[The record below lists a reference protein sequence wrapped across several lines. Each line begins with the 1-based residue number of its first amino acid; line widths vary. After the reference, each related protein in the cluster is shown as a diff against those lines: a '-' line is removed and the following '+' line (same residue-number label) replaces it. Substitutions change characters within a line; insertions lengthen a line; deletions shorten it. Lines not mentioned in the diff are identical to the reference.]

1 VLSESPERTA
11 PTSREM
17 SSTSTQSDAGLAGR
31 EALQSLT
38 EMIASKQ
45 LGPGAKLPTERQLA
59 ATLGVSRNTV
69 REAISRLE
77 VLGVLDIRRGDGTY
91 VTSLEPG
98 VLLEATS
105 FVVQLLHDNSALEML
120 EVRAILETAAA
131 EMAALRISDDE
142 LLELEHVLDDF
153 GGEPFSD
160 KWLEADQRFHNLV
173 AAASGNDVLASFLS
187 SLLVGTYSARHV
199 QGDVR
204 LPRDQLQSSIEQ
216 HRRIYEAI
224 ANHDPR
230 AAGFEAGAHV
240 TGTLTWLRALRE
252 GAR

>member
-1 VLSESPERTA
+1 VQSAAHSSTGS
-11 PTSREM
+11 TSKETN
-17 SSTSTQSDAGLAGR
+17 STSTPGDAVLAGR

-38 EMIASKQ
+38 EMIASKR

-59 ATLGVSRNTV
+59 ATLGVSRNTL

-77 VLGVLDIRRGDGTY
+77 VLGVLDIRRGDGIY
-91 VTSLEPG
+91 VTSLEPS

-105 FVVQLLHDNSALEML
+105 FVVQLLHDDSVLEML
-120 EVRAILETAAA
+120 EVRAILESAAA
-131 EMAALRISDDE
+131 ETAAVRISEDE
-142 LLELEHVLDDF
+142 LRELKLALDDF

-204 LPRDQLQSSIEQ
+204 PPRDQLRSSIAE

-224 ANHDPR
+224 ANRDPR

-240 TGTLTWLRALRE
+240 TSTLTWLRALRHP
-252 GAR
+252 